1 MLPLSILTILRQ
13 RFIARQKNLHVIPE
27 SYQTASVSNDK
38 YLELIMHKQFIPQEF
53 STLTAWYRLQNNK
66 YSGGHPKVCVKFKTF

>member
-1 MLPLSILTILRQ
+1 MQIFWQTFFLECFYKYKLLDKLLPLSILTILRQ
-13 RFIARQKNLHVIPE
+13 RSIARQKKLHVIPE

-53 STLTAWYRLQNNK
+53 STLTA
-66 YSGGHPKVCVKFKTF
+66 

>member
-1 MLPLSILTILRQ
+1 MQIFWQTFFLKCFYKYKLLDKLLPLSILTILRQ
-13 RFIARQKNLHVIPE
+13 RSIARQKKLHVIPE

-53 STLTAWYRLQNNK
+53 STLTA
-66 YSGGHPKVCVKFKTF
+66 